1 MLHYFAREMSTLAQA
16 LQKRIQYHNAVNDAC
31 YLILFR
37 EYPTQTIKKARYHDA
52 VYDKCYFI
60 LLWKISHKWPKKD
73 RYHDAVN
80 HTCDNTSLVK
90 CLQTFAPI
98 KVQSHNAVNDTRYLI
113 LFWEYPTQTFKKSSV
128 P

>member
-90 CLQTFAPI
+90 CLQTFATELDAIMCLMSKTEKFEFRII
-98 KVQSHNAVNDTRYLI
+98 KCH
-113 LFWEYPTQTFKKSSV
+113 
-128 P
+128 